1 MSGTAKLLWDV
12 RHIKIWSINYSVT
25 KCILGEVKVS
35 EKKNE
40 MKLRWLHFVLTSV
53 R

>member
-1 MSGTAKLLWDV
+1 MSGATKLLWDA
-12 RHIKIWSINYSVT
+12 RHIKIWWINYSVT
-25 KCILGEVKVS
+25 KCILGEVKS
-35 EKKNE
+35 DKKNE